1 MHLKTFRARNMALA
15 LTEVRNALGPE
26 AVILHTRTYKAGG
39 LLGLGTRT
47 IVEITAS
54 APEPGHRT
62 HERATEPVKP
72 AQTLEPKPHTPA
84 SPAIEAE
91 IADLR
96 AELRRVM
103 QGAGRSA
110 QTVRPAGPSALGVLP
125 EPLLELSDRLL
136 RNDLPQALADEL
148 IGETRDALEPAQR
161 EDRDLATETLIDR
174 LAKRIPTSTTPPDSL
189 RGRSGGHTI
198 ALLGPTGVGKTTT
211 IAKLA
216 ASAKLR
222 HGLRVGLI
230 TSDTYR
236 IAAVEQLRTYAA
248 IIGVPLQVVTT
259 PDELASARASLRHCE
274 LVLVDTA
281 GRSQNDARRV
291 GELLDLLTAAE
302 PDEKHLVLSTTNS
315 AQASTRIAE
324 RFCVLRPDHL
334 ILTKLDEAIE
344 TGVLAA
350 MPQALGL
357 PLSYVTS
364 GQEVPDDIEPADP
377 VRLARL
383 VLHGPECLREPAQEA
398 REPSHGVETPSLVH
412 ETNGALS

>member
-1 MHLKTFRARNMALA
+1 MHLKTFRAKNMALA
-15 LTEVRNALGPE
+15 LTEVRNTLGPE

-39 LLGLGTRT
+39 LLGLGSRT

-54 APEPGHRT
+54 APDPAGRAPEPSSP
-62 HERATEPVKP
+62 EPRP
-72 AQTLEPKPHTPA
+72 AQALETKPQARP
-84 SPAIEAE
+84 SPAIESE
-91 IADLR
+91 LADLR
-96 AELRRVM
+96 AELRKVM
-103 QGAGRSA
+103 QVASQAQSA
-110 QTVRPAGPSALGVLP
+110 RPAAPSALGVLP
-125 EPLLELSDRLL
+125 QPLLELSDAIL
-136 RNDLPQALADEL
+136 RNDLPRALADEL

-161 EDRDLATETLIDR
+161 EDRQLATQTLLDR
-174 LAKRIPTSTTPPDSL
+174 LARRIPTETTPAESL
-189 RGRSGGHTI
+189 RGKSSPHII

-259 PDELASARASLRHCE
+259 PDELAEARDSLKSCE
-274 LVLVDTA
+274 LILVDTA

-291 GELLDLLTAAE
+291 GELLDLLAAAE

-324 RFCVLRPDHL
+324 RFCVLRPDRL

-377 VRLARL
+377 ARLARL
-383 VLHGPECLREPAQEA
+383 VLHGPECLHDAPPEPAQET
-398 REPSHGVETPSLVH
+398 PIVETPATH
-412 ETNGALS
+412 PETTEALS